1 MAKKVIKKIGGA
13 NNGEY
18 KELVDFLVVKFDE
31 VNGKFDEV
39 NGKFDEVNRKLD
51 QKADKSEV
59 EAVKS
64 EVKMVLDRVVR
75 ISDKLDDY
83 RAEQI
88 GLKRQVNKHEKW
100 HFQTAEKV
108 GIDLL
113 KD

>member
-13 NNGEY
+13 NNVEY
-18 KELVDFLVVKFDE
+18 KELVDFLVV
-31 VNGKFDEV
+31 KFDEV